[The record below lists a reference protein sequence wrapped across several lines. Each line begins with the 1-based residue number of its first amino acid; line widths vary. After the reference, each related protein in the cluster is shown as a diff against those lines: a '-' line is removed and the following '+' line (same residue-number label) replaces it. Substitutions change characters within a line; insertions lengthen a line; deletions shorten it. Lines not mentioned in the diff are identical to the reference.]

1 MKKKLIVLGKDNKER
16 VVYLTDE
23 TVESLKL
30 YLKTRKDKN
39 EALFLNN
46 KNNRIAPGGIRWIL
60 NDISKKTGVENIHP
74 HRFRRTLATDLLNKG
89 MAIQDVSKVLGHANV
104 SITQTYYYHTDEK
117 VEKEFRRFI

>member
-1 MKKKLIVLGKDNKER
+1 MP
-16 VVYLTDE
+16 
-23 TVESLKL
+23 
-30 YLKTRKDKN
+30 
-39 EALFLNN
+39 
-46 KNNRIAPGGIRWIL
+46 PGGIRWIL
-60 NDISKKTGVENIHP
+60 NDISKKTEVENIHP

>member
-1 MKKKLIVLGKDNKER
+1 M
-16 VVYLTDE
+16 TDE

-60 NDISKKTGVENIHP
+60 NDISKKIGVENIHP